1 MDRIGGAIGIEIEV
15 EGLPCAW
22 AASRWGD
29 LGIVW
34 RGAGTGLRVR
44 RILLPNECDWARDLV
59 ETFPPDLGL
68 PPPVAELSRRMGR
81 YLNGE
86 AVAFEQ
92 QHLDL
97 LALSDCSPFQRRVL
111 LAEFR
116 IPRGSVSTY
125 GRIAAHLGIPG
136 GARAVGNG
144 LARNPFPIVIP
155 CHRAVRSDGGL
166 GGFRGGLPMKR
177 ALLEMEGVAISPA
190 DRVCVDQFYY

>member
-1 MDRIGGAIGIEIEV
+1 MMDRIGGAI
-15 EGLPCAW
+15 EGLPCIW
-22 AASRWGD
+22 LPSPWGN

-34 RGAGTGLRVR
+34 HGAGTSLRVR
-44 RILLPNECDWARDLV
+44 RILLPNECDRARDLV
-59 ETFPPDLGL
+59 ETFPPDLDL

-86 AVAFEQ
+86 TVAFEQ
-92 QHLDL
+92 RHLNL
-97 LALSDCSPFQRRVL
+97 LTLADCSSFQRRVL

-116 IPRGSVSTY
+116 IPRGAVSAY
-125 GRIAAHLGIPG
+125 GRIAAHLGLPG
-136 GARAVGNG
+136 GARAVGNA

-155 CHRAVRSDGGL
+155 CHRAIRADGGL

-190 DRVCVDQFYY
+190 DRVCVDRFYY